1 MRGVGVEIQRGI
13 KYRLCPTPEQAETL
27 DGQGP
32 AARAL
37 WNALHDWW
45 TM

>member
-1 MRGVGVEIQRGI
+1 MGVKIQRGI
-13 KYRLCPTPEQAETL
+13 KYRLYPTPEQAEAL
-27 DGQGP
+27 DRQGH